1 MASRAFK
8 DINLSFKRH
17 PVTNDVVVIRDEDAI
32 KRSVKNIIFTILG
45 EKPFNPNFG
54 SVINDSLFE
63 LNTSL
68 NEIRIADEINSSLL
82 NHEPR
87 IANIDATVEI
97 MPDSNEMNCTVQY
110 DIVGIPAP
118 TQTVDVLLFPA
129 SCLLY
134 TSPSPRDLVISRMPS
149 SA

>member
-17 PVTNDVVVIRDEDAI
+17 PVTNDVLTVSDEDAI
-32 KRSVKNIIFTILG
+32 KRSVKNIVFTILG
-45 EKPFNPNFG
+45 EKPFQPTFG
-54 SVINDSLFE
+54 SVINNSLFE

-68 NEIRIADEINSSLL
+68 NEIRVSDEIEQSLL

-87 IANIDATVEI
+87 IDNLVVTTSIY
-97 MPDSNEMNCTVQY
+97 PDSNELNCTLQY

-118 TQTVDVLLFPA
+118 TQEVDVLLFPA
-129 SCLLY
+129 
-134 TSPSPRDLVISRMPS
+134 RV
-149 SA
+149 

>member
-45 EKPFNPNFG
+45 EKPFEPNFG
-54 SVINDSLFE
+54 SVISESLFD

-68 NEIRIADEINSSLL
+68 NEVRVSDEIKQSLL
-82 NHEPR
+82 NYEPR
-87 IANIDATVEI
+87 IDNINVTVTVA
-97 MPDSNEMNCTVQY
+97 PDTNEMNCTVQY
-110 DIVGIPAP
+110 EIVGLSTPP
-118 TQTVDVLLFPA
+118 QEVDVLLFPA
-129 SCLLY
+129 RL
-134 TSPSPRDLVISRMPS
+134 
-149 SA
+149 